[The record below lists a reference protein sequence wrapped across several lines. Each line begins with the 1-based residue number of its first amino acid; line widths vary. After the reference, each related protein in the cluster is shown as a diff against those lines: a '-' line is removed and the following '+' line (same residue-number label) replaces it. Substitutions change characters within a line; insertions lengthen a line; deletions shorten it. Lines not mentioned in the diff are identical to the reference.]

1 VTIPTDDPHAA
12 PSTADHGT
20 NGTNGAV
27 TPGSGDA
34 GLGASGS
41 SGTTVQA
48 SSSTTDASST
58 PALYEPASAGP
69 PSIPP
74 PNGTGS
80 MEPYGDAPEDEE
92 EGMTMLE
99 HLEELRDR
107 LIVCSVALV
116 AGLIVA
122 AIPIPW
128 LTRDSVTQTV
138 MNLVAAPAQG
148 HLQYLQPGEG
158 FITYFQLALMVGF
171 VLALPVITYQLIMFV
186 LPALLPHEKK
196 YLYMALPGAML
207 SFIIGVLF
215 GYILVIP
222 VAINFLLNW
231 NPADIVMM
239 WQFSEYIGT
248 VSTLLLWMG
257 LAFETPLLMFFLTKL
272 RVIDPVRVAR
282 FRKYMLILSFVVG
295 AIITPTPD
303 PLNQTIVSLPL
314 YLLFELGL
322 LLSRLA

>member
-1 VTIPTDDPHAA
+1 VTIPTDDPHIA
-12 PSTADHGT
+12 PASADHGT
-20 NGTNGAV
+20 NGTNGTV
-27 TPGSGDA
+27 TPGSGVA
-34 GLGASGS
+34 GLGDTS
-41 SGTTVQA
+41 TTVQA
-48 SSSTTDASST
+48 STSTTDAPST

-80 MEPYGDAPEDEE
+80 LEPHGDAPEEEE

-107 LIVCSVALV
+107 LIICSVALV
-116 AGLIVA
+116 VGLIIA

-128 LTRDSVTQTV
+128 LTTDSVTQTV
-138 MNLVAAPAQG
+138 MNLVAAPAMG

-158 FITYFQLALMVGF
+158 FITYFQLAMMVGF
-171 VLALPVITYQLIMFV
+171 VLALPVITYQVIGFV

-215 GYILVIP
+215 GYVLVIP

-272 RVIDPVRVAR
+272 RVLDPKRVAR
-282 FRKYMLILSFVVG
+282 FRKYMLILSFVIG

-322 LLSRLA
+322 LLSRFA

>member
-1 VTIPTDDPHAA
+1 VTIPTDDPHIA
-12 PSTADHGT
+12 PATPDHGT
-20 NGTNGAV
+20 NGTNGTV
-27 TPGSGDA
+27 TPGSGA
-34 GLGASGS
+34 SGLGDTS
-41 SGTTVQA
+41 TTVQA
-48 SSSTTDASST
+48 STSTTDASST

-80 MEPYGDAPEDEE
+80 MEPHGGAPEDEE

-107 LIVCSVALV
+107 LIICSVALV
-116 AGLIVA
+116 VGLVIA

-128 LTRDSVTQTV
+128 LTTDSVTQTV
-138 MNLVAAPAQG
+138 MDLVAAPAKG

-158 FITYFQLALMVGF
+158 FITYFQLAMMVGF
-171 VLALPVITYQLIMFV
+171 VLALPVVTYQVIGFV

-215 GYILVIP
+215 GYVLVIP

-272 RVIDPVRVAR
+272 RVLDPKRVSR
-282 FRKYMLILSFVVG
+282 FRKYMLILSFVIG

-322 LLSRLA
+322 LLSRFA